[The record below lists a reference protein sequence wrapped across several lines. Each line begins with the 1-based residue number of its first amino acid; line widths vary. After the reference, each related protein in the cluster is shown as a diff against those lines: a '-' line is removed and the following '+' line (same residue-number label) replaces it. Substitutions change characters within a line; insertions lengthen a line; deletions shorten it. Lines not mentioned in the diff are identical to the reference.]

1 MTTNL
6 RSSISLL
13 NSDTTGRW
21 QSKTLILST
30 NVDQKSLETVFLNFY
45 LSPNWPQMAIKS
57 TVSSD
62 LCPRSSIVK
71 RVFDCRLPGLSEG
84 IAVVVLKE
92 VLYQTH

>member
-1 MTTNL
+1 MAIKNVNTVDKR
-6 RSSISLL
+6 RSKIVR
-13 NSDTTGRW
+13 NS
-21 QSKTLILST
+21 
-30 NVDQKSLETVFLNFY
+30 FFNFS
-45 LSPNWPQMAIKS
+45 LSPNWPLMAIKS

-84 IAVVVLKE
+84 IAVVVLILATHNRYKYTE